1 MNAVANRN
9 VRLIVIDVDRTL
21 LTTERVVLPRVSE
34 ALRAARDVGTRV
46 VLATARSPRGVS
58 HVMNALSLTGPA
70 ICFGGSWIGQV
81 HATDPLSAEGISDQ
95 RLRREDVEAAC
106 RLAVQWGVDLSWHS
120 TEAWRIPGWNDAF
133 RHDHEVTREVP
144 EMVESYLDL
153 TELPHKL
160 MFIAPPTQEPT
171 LETIRAQ
178 LAPTT
183 NALFSHHRL
192 LEINA
197 LGVSKGTALRALQA
211 QLGVSP
217 EETVAIGD
225 SYNDVPMFEAA
236 GYAIAMGNGVDAV
249 KGIANW
255 VTTTNDEGGVADA
268 IQHLVETCRLPR
280 A

>member
-1 MNAVANRN
+1 MNAAANRN

-21 LTTERVVLPRVSE
+21 LTTERVVLPRVSD
-34 ALRAARDVGTRV
+34 ALHAARDVGTRV

-70 ICFGGSWIGQV
+70 ICFGGSWIGKV
-81 HATDPLSAEGISDQ
+81 HATDPLSAEGIADQ

-106 RLAVQWGVDLSWHS
+106 RLAGEWGVNLSWHS

-144 EMVESYLDL
+144 EMVESYLNL
-153 TELPHKL
+153 TDLPHKL
-160 MFIAPPTQEPT
+160 MFIAAPSQEPT
-171 LETIRAQ
+171 LETIRAH

-225 SYNDVPMFEAA
+225 SYNDVPMFESA

-249 KGIANW
+249 KNIANW

-268 IQHLVETCRLPR
+268 IQHLVETRRLPR